1 MKSPSQI
8 FHRFSS
14 STSSTSFLTTK
25 FPKPI
30 AKRLTI
36 QNLIKRGVTPS
47 ITDLNR
53 YLSFFLRSQ
62 RLQLCLTLFSQII
75 SNSIT
80 PNPKSYGFLAC
91 ALLKSCGGSKASENF
106 ISYLGNFGIKADD
119 GILNALVVKVCVLDK
134 DPDWAFGLLQ
144 EFVDNYELLPS
155 KNTLSTLTSVFCY
168 SCQMDTALKVFEVM
182 SASKIECLNW
192 NYVCSMLISGYSKI
206 GKLELGIRFYERVKK
221 LGLSPNLVTYTALAD
236 ALCKDGRIEEASYL
250 ISEME
255 EKGIVLDPVLY
266 STLIS
271 GYIRKGLLMDGLMK
285 YCEMIKNGLNPDVV
299 NYTNI
304 IEGFCKEGSVE
315 KVFGFL
321 NEMTR
326 RNISPNLV
334 TLTALIG
341 GFCNRSRF
349 KEALQVYYKIEEL
362 GISSDNFAETILI
375 DSMCKNGDLDMAVG
389 FLREMKNKGIKPG
402 TVTYNALINGLCKAR
417 RTKEASEVAQG
428 LVADNFTYT
437 TLLHGFLKER
447 DERGIIEIKKRLE
460 ISNLSMDIVT
470 CNMLI
475 KALFAIGKVGD
486 ACNLF
491 DEMLERN
498 LVADSV
504 TYCTMIDG
512 YCKNGESNKAVDLFK
527 QCRESSPHLSS
538 TCHNFI
544 IRRLIKAGRL
554 DMAVHIFV
562 DLVNELLVPDS
573 STSFKLFLAQFEENG
588 AEGVLKLVREIE
600 NFENG
605 AVLSSICDY
614 GINFLSRKK
623 CPNEALK
630 MYLSL
635 HKRGLRITCK
645 TSNMLLKSL
654 VQNRIEERTTL
665 CFLCECIKLH
675 RIFDITTLNLLSL
688 HSSRSMSQGVI
699 SDCLVREAVLKLVK
713 EAKIN
718 DACNIVEKVNKNGIS
733 IDLSIICTSVID
745 GLCKAG
751 SIEKA
756 LDLCE
761 SMSERGIC
769 SNVELYNSILNGLC
783 NQGCFVE
790 AFRVLDTLER
800 SDVQLTVYTY
810 TPVIAALCKEGLLKD
825 ASKVFDKMLNR
836 GITPDTSVCNLVISG
851 YCNMCLVE
859 DAIKFLSN
867 MDEKYNI
874 QPDKFTINALIKGF
888 SFRGDMED
896 AFGFFSECK
905 RKGILPTFFGF
916 MHLVDGF
923 YSRGRLEE
931 ARGILREMLSCTEIQ
946 VLVNKSGGEI
956 YDEPLVSILSDA
968 CQQGKIHEVVTIL
981 REVGYISNSSSKNSE
996 DLYKLKENNLNN
1008 GENLLGK
1015 SLFDDF
1021 DSYYPTVAALCMKGE
1036 VKNASDV
1043 INAMILNSG

>member
-1 MKSPSQI
+1 MKSPSQF
-8 FHRFSS
+8 FHRFLS
-14 STSSTSFLTTK
+14 STSSTSFLTTN
-25 FPKPI
+25 FSKPI

-47 ITDLNR
+47 ISDLNR
-53 YLSFFLRSQ
+53 YLSFLLRSE
-62 RLQLCLTLFSQII
+62 RLKLCLSLFSQII

-80 PNPKSYGFLAC
+80 PNPKSNGFVAC
-91 ALLKSCGGSKASENF
+91 ALLKSCGGSKDSENF

-119 GILNALVVKVCVLDK
+119 GILNALVDKVCVLEK

-144 EFVDNYELLPS
+144 EFVKNYELLPS
-155 KNTLSTLTSVFCY
+155 RNTLSTLTSAFCY
-168 SCQMDTALKVFEVM
+168 SCEMDTAVKVFEVM

-221 LGLSPNLVTYTALAD
+221 LGRFSPNLVTYTALAD

-250 ISEME
+250 VSEME

-266 STLIS
+266 SSLIS

-285 YCEMIKNGLNPDVV
+285 YCEMIKNGLSPDVV

-326 RNISPNLV
+326 RNIIPNLV

-341 GFCNRSRF
+341 GFCKRGRF
-349 KEALQVYYKIEEL
+349 KEALQVYYKFEEL

-402 TVTYNALINGLCKAR
+402 TVTYNALINGLCKAG
-417 RTKEASEVAQG
+417 RTNEASEVAQG

-491 DEMLERN
+491 DEMLERD

-538 TCHNFI
+538 ACHNFI

-573 STSFKLFLAQFEENG
+573 CTSFKLFLAQFEESG

-614 GINFLSRKK
+614 GINFLSWKK

-654 VQNRIEERTTL
+654 IQNRIEECTTL

-675 RIFDITTLNLLSL
+675 GIFDITTLNLLSL
-688 HSSRSMSQGVI
+688 RSSRSMSQGVI
-699 SDCLVREAVLKLVK
+699 SDGLVREAVLKLVK

-718 DACNIVEKVNKNGIS
+718 DACNIVEKENKNGTS

-761 SMSERGIC
+761 SMRERGIC

-790 AFRVLDTLER
+790 AFRVLDALER
-800 SDVQLTVYTY
+800 SDVQLTVYTLY
-810 TPVIAALCKEGLLKD
+810 PCNSCFMQRRPFEGCK
-825 ASKVFDKMLNR
+825 
-836 GITPDTSVCNLVISG
+836 
-851 YCNMCLVE
+851 
-859 DAIKFLSN
+859 
-867 MDEKYNI
+867 
-874 QPDKFTINALIKGF
+874 
-888 SFRGDMED
+888 
-896 AFGFFSECK
+896 
-905 RKGILPTFFGF
+905 
-916 MHLVDGF
+916 
-923 YSRGRLEE
+923 
-931 ARGILREMLSCTEIQ
+931 
-946 VLVNKSGGEI
+946 
-956 YDEPLVSILSDA
+956 
-968 CQQGKIHEVVTIL
+968 QGV
-981 REVGYISNSSSKNSE
+981 R
-996 DLYKLKENNLNN
+996 
-1008 GENLLGK
+1008 
-1015 SLFDDF
+1015 
-1021 DSYYPTVAALCMKGE
+1021 
-1036 VKNASDV
+1036 
-1043 INAMILNSG
+1043 